1 MEWFTGGVG
10 EAIAAAKAKKA
21 IFAVFVKGKSDE
33 ETTIKLTEILED
45 PEVVSALS
53 SMVCISVENGT
64 NTCLQFSSIYP
75 VILVPSVYFID
86 SSTGVD
92 LEITGGIVTK
102 ESLLGSINKA
112 LDKVG
117 EAVDIA
123 QAAPVAVAA
132 APVAAAAAPVA
143 VAAAPASITETSATI
158 IESSNSTK
166 EAAEESKVEAVS
178 SNSSVE
184 QPKPLEE
191 RVERAKLLMAQ
202 RQAEREAQE
211 KEKEKDKEK
220 ERREV
225 GKALLE
231 RKRMQEEQDLKEA
244 ALARRKDKDEE
255 KKAKEAVKAAIEQDR
270 LDRKMKYDAEKKA
283 NDEKRKENE
292 KAALA
297 AQAAQAEKTASDRAT
312 VARIQFRLPDGSSQ
326 TKQFPAETPL
336 SEVYDFVST
345 GLETQFSSF
354 SLSTTFP
361 RRMLDQEE
369 KTTSLKE
376 LQMAPSATILVLPLG
391 GLVSQQDGGLMSL
404 IWLILTP
411 FTVLWAMLSSFFGS
425 APSSSQ
431 PAPSSS
437 RREGGI
443 GRIRQD
449 RDDGENNTWNGNST
463 QQK

>member
-123 QAAPVAVAA
+123 QAAPVA
-132 APVAAAAAPVA
+132 
-143 VAAAPASITETSATI
+143 AAAPASITETSATI

>member
-1 MEWFTGGVG
+1 MEWFNGGVG

-21 IFAVFVKGKSDE
+21 IFVVVVKGKSDE
-33 ETTIKLTEILED
+33 DPTKELDKILED
-45 PEVVSALS
+45 TEVVAALNN
-53 SMVCISVENGT
+53 MVCISVENGT

-86 SSTGVD
+86 SNTGVD

-102 ESLLGSINKA
+102 ETLISSINKA
-112 LDKVG
+112 LAKVG
-117 EAVDIA
+117 EAV
-123 QAAPVAVAA
+123 VAVQAT
-132 APVAAAAAPVA
+132 PA
-143 VAAAPASITETSATI
+143 VAETKSSEAEGTTGVKQS
-158 IESSNSTK
+158 ESSTS
-166 EAAEESKVEAVS
+166 EVVLQPEAV
-178 SNSSVE
+178 NSSRSE
-184 QPKPLEE
+184 IPLED
-191 RVERAKLLMAQ
+191 RVARAKELMAQ

-231 RKRMQEEQDLKEA
+231 RKRMQEERDLKEA
-244 ALARRKDKDEE
+244 ALARRKDKEEE

-270 LDRKMKYDAEKKA
+270 IDRKAKYDAEKKA
-283 NDEKRKENE
+283 AEELRKEKE
-292 KAALA
+292 KDALA
-297 AQAAQAEKTASDRAT
+297 AQAALAEKTASERAT

-326 TKQFPAETPL
+326 TKQFPAESSL
-336 SEVYDFVST
+336 SEIYEFVKS
-345 GLETQFSSF
+345 GLDTPFSSF

-361 RRMLDQEE
+361 RRMLDQED
-369 KTTSLKE
+369 KTTSLKQ

-391 GLVSQQDGGLMSL
+391 GIVSNQDGGLMSL

-411 FTVLWAMLSSFFGS
+411 FTVLWAMLSSLFGPSTS
-425 APSSSQ
+425 AAQPPPSTGGG
-431 PAPSSS
+431 SSS

-443 GRIRQD
+443 GRIRND